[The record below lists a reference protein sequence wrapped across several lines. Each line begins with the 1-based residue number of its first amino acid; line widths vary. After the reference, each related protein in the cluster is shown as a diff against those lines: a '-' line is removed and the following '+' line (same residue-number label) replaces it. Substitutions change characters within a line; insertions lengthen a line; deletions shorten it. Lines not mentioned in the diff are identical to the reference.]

1 MLSRKNFWSIVF
13 VLALSSPVGNVWA
26 LTSPSDVSSLDCD
39 VQPTCESLNYSK
51 TADPDCE
58 VGGYVYCPFD
68 SSYMKCVLK
77 KPKIDD
83 VCEGFKLAE
92 CPENANC
99 YTCESETATK
109 YTFESCKEGFTHL
122 NNLCVAIHDT
132 CEGAGYRTTNEGGFC
147 KSTAM
152 ITISDGTEKTCYAD
166 CCTYLAQET
175 CEQANPNSKCTAD
188 EIGCF
193 VASACKTGFYK
204 EANDVT
210 CAGAQYTTIG
220 GADANGCGYCATEF
234 TTCEEAGYYTTTSA
248 ANAACAAAAPEPW
261 PVYMADGQVGACV
274 SCGFAWCE
282 ENEKSKT
289 RCEEVYANS
298 VCSPN
303 SSGCF
308 KPTACKVG
316 FYADKTGCGQDLG
329 LAMANAT
336 LVKLDGNGC
345 GECQFIEK
353 TCAELSNDMHGVND
367 LDGLVCASSANINLA
382 GVYSTCHYD
391 CEVKISCQYYDEASC
406 VSENGNSICTESS
419 DGCWGATACKVGFY
433 TEANDINCPRGDY
446 SKIGGVDANGCG
458 FCATEY
464 ESCKAAGFA
473 DEPIANGVEHPMYLA
488 DGSFERFCMAP
499 ATKEACEDAFF
510 NSKCVETEEG
520 EWKADGCE
528 KESATS
534 CPGMSYTDMAGC
546 RTCTIDYNDKATCEA
561 LNENSV
567 CKEQEDGSFE
577 PSSCEAGFSNT
588 CDVRVNADKNG
599 CGVCCDYGSETICE
613 KQNANADCTQ
623 QNGACWIVTGCADK
637 YKLENGACVAS
648 QTCEDFG
655 FLTSDAT
662 CSTLAEPESVTL
674 ASGSTITCFSC
685 GVGCDYYSVYE
696 CETQNAN
703 AICETNDA
711 LCPVVI
717 GCKTGYALMNG
728 VCQKTYDG
736 QNACENANPGMV
748 CEPAGEGGYSNSM
761 YAPTGECKEGYSLK
775 DGACVANCQYADAQ
789 ACYEANYNS
798 NCDTIGDC
806 WVPTDCTHGATKD
819 GNPAGCAVSYGYT
832 YYYDGTKSDAD
843 ANGCVTC
850 YSNYTSCE
858 DLGYISDYMYHVG
871 GFEDQ
876 EKQYGPGK
884 AFGFWDKNGMGHECW
899 VPEGTC
905 AYETLADCQK
915 DTSVDKCAQQAACYV
930 AESCAP
936 GFVPQDGKCIEDIPT
951 FATETECL
959 AANPG
964 LACAFDTEKNKYV
977 TVSKC
982 DDGGYLTQAECEG
995 VFANTTC
1002 ARRTLPTAL
1011 DNCFIPS
1018 ACKTGYFKNTNNSVD
1033 CGDRSEIGVS
1043 GINSSLWI
1051 FMADPF
1057 GCGQCQYKFTSC
1069 TEIGMMDPASLA
1081 DFNCTIS
1088 GEFKLTTGES
1098 RTCWKSCVPKAGQ
1111 WTSAAECEAANP
1123 GSVCEIA
1130 SVSGGTIYYLPSTTC
1145 KDGYTLTEGACVKD
1159 VVPHSTPTA
1168 CENANPN
1175 STCANTGTSLGYQPN
1190 GCKEGYFASAE
1201 DCPGEAEG
1209 IRDADDGGC
1218 GVCSYTNYSTC
1229 YALGGTYSDYSEE
1242 ESVFYGCTDSLTA
1255 YVKNNLKTCY
1265 TNCVIPHPGGEEGSF
1280 SCDYANEEVC
1290 EVMNKGSTCAYK
1302 DGCYVVVNCQAGE
1315 YATEAEC
1322 QTAKEGY
1329 KCVQNANGC
1338 YETDGCLAAYN
1349 EQWHVSSAGSQ
1360 GCWCFF
1366 NDLEDCENRVLG
1378 GKCTVDGNGC
1388 AVLDATTC
1396 TLKTEAA
1403 CLAQYG
1409 NATCAEE
1416 YVDDNGNACWGISRC
1431 NDGYSL
1437 IDDKCVKLY
1446 TSAAEC
1452 EKTGFVC
1459 EYVGGGYGTGS
1470 YAPTDTCR
1478 AGYTLTNGECVSN
1491 CPAGEYTTDE
1501 ECSAAYP
1508 NSACGP
1514 TMDGCFGPDFCATGF
1529 TRAGN
1534 CPYGTL
1540 LNPDAAG
1547 CGVCAYTSGVQ
1558 CTVHSNGFACESDGN
1573 GYYVPSTDTCASG
1586 YKLENGG
1593 CVPLTCEAGSYSSIA
1608 ECEAQHPGYECEETV
1623 DLSSGAQGHSGGGN

>member
-736 QNACENANPGMV
+736 KNACENANPGME
-748 CEPAGEGGYSNSM
+748 CEFVDEGAYSDGF

-775 DGACVANCQYADAQ
+775 DGACVANCEYADEGECETTNFNSDCTQ
-789 ACYEANYNS
+789 VDGCFVPTACNVGSLTQFNPNDLSKCMMGGRYHATKLINIDPYGCGRCATDFDTCDQLGYVELPHASGGEALGAGREFLFLSSRGYPV
-798 NCDTIGDC
+798 DC
-806 WVPTDCTHGATKD
+806 WILD
-819 GNPAGCAVSYGYT
+819 
-832 YYYDGTKSDAD
+832 
-843 ANGCVTC
+843 
-850 YSNYTSCE
+850 
-858 DLGYISDYMYHVG
+858 
-871 GFEDQ
+871 
-876 EKQYGPGK
+876 
-884 AFGFWDKNGMGHECW
+884 
-899 VPEGTC
+899 GTC
-905 AYETLADCQK
+905 AYGTLEDCQ
-915 DTSVDKCAQQAACYV
+915 
-930 AESCAP
+930 
-936 GFVPQDGKCIEDIPT
+936 
-951 FATETECL
+951 
-959 AANPG
+959 AN
-964 LACAFDTEKNKYV
+964 A
-977 TVSKC
+977 
-982 DDGGYLTQAECEG
+982 
-995 VFANTTC
+995 
-1002 ARRTLPTAL
+1002 
-1011 DNCFIPS
+1011 
-1018 ACKTGYFKNTNNSVD
+1018 
-1033 CGDRSEIGVS
+1033 S
-1043 GINSSLWI
+1043 G
-1051 FMADPF
+1051 
-1057 GCGQCQYKFTSC
+1057 CQYNMGCYEATSC
-1069 TEIGMMDPASLA
+1069 
-1081 DFNCTIS
+1081 
-1088 GEFKLTTGES
+1088 
-1098 RTCWKSCVPKAGQ
+1098 Q
-1111 WTSAAECEAANP
+1111 
-1123 GSVCEIA
+1123 
-1130 SVSGGTIYYLPSTTC
+1130 
-1145 KDGYTLTEGACVKD
+1145 DGYTLTEGACVRDVITYSGLEECELANIMNKCEPDGTGKYIPTTCLDGAYADGTCKGVDNDSGDCETDFVSSPCEYDGKGYYVPVNCPRTKAACEAKYIYDNCVKTPEANCWIPNGGKYPAPEASASCTGKNTGAYGMGYAICAETTEKACQTVYPGFNCQLVNDPALGNIYAPMGCKD
-1159 VVPHSTPTA
+1159 GYNYENGYCNKIAVPYSTPTA

-1209 IRDADDGGC
+1209 IRDADDAGC
-1218 GVCSYTNYSTC
+1218 GLCEYINYSTC

-1290 EVMNKGSTCAYK
+1290 EAMNEGSTCAKK

-1338 YETDGCLAAYN
+1338 YETDGCLAAYD
-1349 EQWHVSSAGSQ
+1349 EQAHISSAGSQ

-1416 YVDDNGNACWGISRC
+1416 YVDDKGNACWGIARC

-1437 IDDKCVKLY
+1437 VDDKCVKLY
-1446 TSAAEC
+1446 SSLTEC

-1459 EYVGGGYGTGS
+1459 EYVGGGYAGGDGGS
-1470 YAPTDTCR
+1470 YAPTDTCKD
-1478 AGYTLTNGECVSN
+1478 GYTLTNGECVSN

-1514 TMDGCFGPDFCATGF
+1514 TMNGCFGPDFCATGF

-1534 CPYGTL
+1534 CSYGTL

-1558 CTVHSNGFACESDGN
+1558 CTVHSNGFACVSDGN